1 MSKFFTV
8 DVLPDCING
17 DVSDNNGTAD
27 VGAGDIVFDWTAVD
41 VPKGSCL
48 LRSITA
54 FVNGENGAIAGSA
67 VDYELLLAK
76 SKNGV
81 APTSLGTI
89 NAGISS
95 IASKDQIIGGIRL
108 EGEAGKGTLSK
119 TVFGVVYQQGVN
131 GGADTNIGPNIV
143 IDLEPESGTSVGYD
157 TLYVAGVHVGAR
169 NYGTGVL
176 LNLSGDLDASAA
188 PATSYIV
195 DGVDATKIF
204 SVGDAVY
211 VTSSDVS
218 IGNVTAVSAL
228 LLTLDTTNSTID
240 IADDEEFLNANPIR
254 IKLGFEL

>member
-143 IDLEPESGTSVGYD
+143 IDLESAGK
-157 TLYVAGVHVGAR
+157 LYVAGVHVGAR

-176 LNLSGDLDASAA
+176 LDLADDADLDASAT
-188 PATSYIV
+188 PLNSYIV

-204 SVGDAVY
+204 SIGDAVY
-211 VTSSDVS
+211 VTSSDTS

-240 IADDEEFLNANPIR
+240 IANNEEFLNANPIR